1 MNSNEILLSQESYE
15 LLKYIMS
22 HPQFSI
28 VENTSFSE
36 DCLKQLRDYK
46 LVQNVVTTYNE
57 LFNLVG
63 EHFSITELG
72 KGYLY
77 GKQSNDNFQQSVKSI
92 ADSAVKT
99 ANKAD
104 VKGWISVFISL
115 AAFIWSIVSSFTL
128 Q

>member
-1 MNSNEILLSQESYE
+1 
-15 LLKYIMS
+15 MS

-46 LVQNVVTTYNE
+46 LVQSVVTTYNE

>member
-1 MNSNEILLSQESYE
+1 MNTNEILLSQESYE

-46 LVQNVVTTYNE
+46 LVQSVVTTYNE

-115 AAFIWSIVSSFTL
+115 TAFIWSIVSSFTL